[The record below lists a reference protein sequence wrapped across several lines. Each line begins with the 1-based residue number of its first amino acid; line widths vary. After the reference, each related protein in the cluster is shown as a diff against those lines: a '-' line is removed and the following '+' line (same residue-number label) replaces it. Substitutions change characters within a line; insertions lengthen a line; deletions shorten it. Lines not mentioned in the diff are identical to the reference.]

1 MTQEDLDILKQ
12 QNRELS
18 VVIKLMNKDY
28 QLLEEISGEVIS
40 YDFSIDS
47 TSDIRRTCNVTLT
60 PINSSFEVGVG
71 NQIWIDKY
79 IQIFVGIKNRQSGEF
94 VAYPSNNRHVPTKPY
109 YYYLPVC
116 I

>member
-18 VVIKLMNKDY
+18 VIIKLMNKDY

-47 TSDIRRTCNVTLT
+47 TSDVRRTCSLSLYPKGTYDIANNGNIWFNRYVN
-60 PINSSFEVGVG
+60 INVGV
-71 NQIWIDKY
+71 
-79 IQIFVGIKNRQSGEF
+79 KNNKTKEI
-94 VAYPSNNRHVPTKPY
+94 VATF
-109 YYYLPVC
+109 
-116 I
+116 